1 MRATALTY
9 EAYTAY
15 EAAPAVKKEAH
26 YAKKAALACAAPFI
40 GLAFVIGLPV
50 IGPAVLAWMAA
61 KAFVAAYPK
70 AARALRN
77 VALFAAAPFIGLAY
91 AAALPF
97 VGIAALAWV
106 GVRAAV
112 KGNA

>member
-1 MRATALTY
+1 
-9 EAYTAY
+9 
-15 EAAPAVKKEAH
+15 
-26 YAKKAALACAAPFI
+26 
-40 GLAFVIGLPV
+40 
-50 IGPAVLAWMAA
+50 MAA
-61 KAFVAAYPK
+61 KAFVAAYPR

-77 VALFAAAPFIGLAY
+77 VALFAAAPFIGLVY

-106 GVRAAV
+106 GARAAV

>member
-15 EAAPAVKKEAH
+15 EPAPAAKKGAN
-26 YAKKAALACAAPFI
+26 YAKNAALAFAAPFI
-40 GLAFVIGLPV
+40 GLAFVVGLPV

-70 AARALRN
+70 AARVLRN

-106 GVRAAV
+106 GARAAV
-112 KGNA
+112 KGLA

>member
-1 MRATALTY
+1 MRTTALTY
-9 EAYTAY
+9 EAYTGY
-15 EAAPAVKKEAH
+15 ETAPEVKNGVH
-26 YAKKAALACAAPFI
+26 NAKNAALACAAPFI
-40 GLAFVIGLPV
+40 GLAFVVGLPL
-50 IGPAVLAWMAA
+50 IGPAVLAWMAG
-61 KAFVAAYPK
+61 KAFVAAYPR

-106 GVRAAV
+106 GARAAL